1 MSSTRWGFAQ
11 KKERERK
18 EGGKGQAFKIHLQ
31 LGLYIY
37 IYIKCPGKLKDEI
50 CSLASRDLRQDL
62 LKGSEVSRRRI
73 SLPCALQ
80 E

>member
-1 MSSTRWGFAQ
+1 VSSTRQGFAQ

-18 EGGKGQAFKIHLQ
+18 EGGKRASIQNSLTVRA
-31 LGLYIY
+31 
-37 IYIKCPGKLKDEI
+37 IYIKCPGKLKDKT

-62 LKGSEVSRRRI
+62 LKGSEVSRRRM

>member
-1 MSSTRWGFAQ
+1 MGGEQHETGF
-11 KKERERK
+11 RT
-18 EGGKGQAFKIHLQ
+18 EGGKGKKRREERASIQNSLTVRA
-31 LGLYIY
+31 
-37 IYIKCPGKLKDEI
+37 IYIKCPGKLKDKT

-62 LKGSEVSRRRI
+62 LKGSEVSRRRM